1 VTKRRWRVDRAGQ
14 RRRSQ
19 PWSSPPHPAFLSH
32 ARTRVQHHRRHFTGS
47 TTSSRSVPSIPNLSI
62 FLYFRDSDVSHCAS
76 ANLTMDSNT
85 TPPSLP
91 AIPSSS
97 LETLYSEF
105 SRRHPPERQ
114 SWTGSTH
121 MRDVS
126 DLNRQLVRKIRRLP
140 QSEPGLDLRALD
152 YVAEY
157 EPHLMCPICHVPLID
172 PISLECDHCFCT
184 KCFVQSCDRVSG
196 DEGPKCPTCRAT
208 TTTAPRKASR
218 LIVNMCDDL
227 KVRCPN
233 EGCGKILARGHIEY
247 HATKQCDEQR
257 LTCPAFPT
265 CNKLTKRKN
274 FVAEQCKHDSHIDCG
289 CGKVFEIGKDD
300 WLRHRDEECPEA
312 GIKCE
317 ACHKRMP
324 DDTYL
329 PGTVHECEECQRTC
343 PGEEFGC
350 GGCGEDE
357 DMVGHIRQCTIARL
371 APSLKAQASLLA
383 EIKSELAWTK
393 SRNEVLENALDQ
405 LNELGRNERQ
415 PVPTVRRPGRPSTA
429 EFSLPSLG
437 FEDSQQWQ
445 QELSGPWNELQ
456 LPTNPEQHE
465 AVDTTSQQHLL
476 ALHESLRTNF
486 ANLQVD
492 VRDLSGNLADVDA
505 RISMHIMNETLRI
518 KEDLAH
524 TNAALFATRS
534 QLQWLLNRERA
545 GQQMGIRGRAPPPA
559 AASSSSQA
567 TVASAAPMMRRP
579 SSDGSGSEQTAESVL
594 ANRPAR
600 RPSGS
605 SQERV
610 KL

>member
-1 VTKRRWRVDRAGQ
+1 MAG
-14 RRRSQ
+14 
-19 PWSSPPHPAFLSH
+19 
-32 ARTRVQHHRRHFTGS
+32 
-47 TTSSRSVPSIPNLSI
+47 RSVPTWASGGDLNPCQPHRTRIFHCREHVPHHFHTTYLRHQTQLSSRGIYSILLCFPVCDGTHFTN
-62 FLYFRDSDVSHCAS
+62 
-76 ANLTMDSNT
+76 ANLTMDTNN

-105 SRRHPPERQ
+105 AHRHASDRQ
-114 SWTGSTH
+114 SWSSSTH
-121 MRDVS
+121 IRDVS
-126 DLNRQLVRKIRRLP
+126 ELSPQQLVRKLRRLP
-140 QSEPGLDLRALD
+140 QTEPGLDLRALD
-152 YVAEY
+152 YVADY
-157 EPHLMCPICHVPLID
+157 EPHLMCPICHIPLID

-184 KCFVQSCDRVSG
+184 KCFVQSCDRVSA

-208 TTTAPRKASR
+208 ITVAPRKASR

-247 HATKQCDEQR
+247 HATKQCEE
-257 LTCPAFPT
+257 LHLKCPAFPT
-265 CNKLTKRKN
+265 CTKLTKRKH
-274 FVAEQCKHDSHIDCG
+274 FVAEQCRHDTHIDCG
-289 CGKVFEIGKDD
+289 CGKIVEIGKDD
-300 WLRHRDEECPEA
+300 WLKHQNQECPQA
-312 GIKCE
+312 GVKCE
-317 ACHKRMP
+317 TCNKRIP

-329 PGTVHECEECQRTC
+329 PGTVHECEMPQKTC

-350 GGCGEDE
+350 GGCGDDVELADH
-357 DMVGHIRQCTIARL
+357 VQQCTIARL

-383 EIKSELAWTK
+383 EVKSELAWTK
-393 SRNEVLENALDQ
+393 TRNEVLENALDQ
-405 LNELGRNERQ
+405 LNELGRNERLSL
-415 PVPTVRRPGRPSTA
+415 PASRRPGTSRA
-429 EFSLPSLG
+429 EEFSLPSLG
-437 FEDSQQWQ
+437 FEDSHQWEQQ
-445 QELSGPWNELQ
+445 LSGPWNALP
-456 LPTNPEQHE
+456 LPTHAEQHGTL
-465 AVDTTSQQHLL
+465 DTTSQQHLL

-492 VRDLSGNLADVDA
+492 VRDLSSNLADVDA

-545 GQQMGIRGRAPPPA
+545 GQHNAIRGRAPPPP
-559 AASSSSQA
+559 AASSSQA
-567 TVASAAPMMRRP
+567 PAATPMARGP
-579 SSDGSGSEQTAESVL
+579 SSEGSGSEQTAELVL
-594 ANRPAR
+594 ASRSGR
-600 RPSGS
+600 RPSGG